1 MLVIP
6 VLMDTMGVD
15 TVLVAKEVQEEEE
28 EGLAWEE
35 EEVVGF

>member
-1 MLVIP
+1 MIP

-15 TVLVAKEVQEEEE
+15 TVLVAKVVQEEEE
-28 EGLAWEE
+28 EVLAWEV